1 MPSIRMSS
9 GGTSTFNSLVQDIE
23 LMIETAEVNLQSS
36 TKVILQSGTLRFVVL
51 GTGFSTVSQSG
62 GDQLA
67 SGTMDSV
74 RIYKDGTYQAL
85 MSDLNMSVID
95 LIALGEAEAGGNSS
109 AIEDY
114 LLNLNYNFRGNSG
127 SDILADDAVSP
138 DGVPINMR
146 GDDVVRTTGGA
157 DLFYLGD
164 GNDVGI
170 GGAGNDRLIGGNGND
185 ALRGSSGDDI
195 LVGGEGN
202 DNLRGGVG
210 NDFLF
215 GNNGKDLLKGENG
228 DDQIDSCSGNDRMVG
243 GNGNDEFVFRSA
255 DDSDRIMDF
264 NLVDDTIVLVD
275 IASYTTKQGGAGTII
290 DHGTGRIVLI
300 GVDEVDFLASGEV
313 LNVDESYFM

>member
-1 MPSIRMSS
+1 MSS

-51 GTGFSTVSQSG
+51 GTGFSTVSQPG

-138 DGVPINMR
+138 DGVPINMQ

-215 GNNGKDLLKGENG
+215 GNHGKDLLKGENG

-290 DHGTGRIVLI
+290 DHGAGRIVLI